1 MNISSVIPSK
11 KKVYDGIT
19 DETQISDEKLV
30 DGMFLGIL
38 VVFKLLKKVFF
49 IHWLSEYSVNV
60 FQFSINDFMLILVG
74 NTIALK
80 TQKSSCKKKK
90 KQIGTKIESAN
101 ERSGNM

>member
-1 MNISSVIPSK
+1 VNISSVIPSK

-49 IHWLSEYSVNV
+49 IH
-60 FQFSINDFMLILVG
+60 
-74 NTIALK
+74 
-80 TQKSSCKKKK
+80 
-90 KQIGTKIESAN
+90 
-101 ERSGNM
+101 